1 MTLDMARTV
10 ADAVLFEGYL
20 LYPYRASAVKNR
32 MRWQFGV
39 LAPNTADCSEPWYA
53 QTECLVE
60 VGEKPA
66 LEIRVRCLQLRTRH
80 EGSSWDEGVVQEV
93 PVCLDRLD
101 ENGEFPFELPGGTDV
116 DGEVTWHRSPVSGVV
131 RVDVE
136 DLSDGHDLRRVRVV
150 VENRT
155 SWEGDATAC
164 RDEMLRRSLVSTHT
178 MLAVRGGA
186 FVSLLDPPDRAS
198 GAAKAC
204 RNLNTWSV
212 LVGEPGRRDVLL
224 SSPIILYDHPAVSP
238 HSQGDLFDAAEID
251 ELLTLCTMTLTE
263 SEKREARATDP
274 RAAEIIDRTENLSNE
289 AIERMHGT
297 MRVPREES

>member
-20 LYPYRASAVKNR
+20 LYPYRASALKNQ

-39 LAPNTADCSEPWYA
+39 LAPHTADCSEPWYA

-60 VGEKPA
+60 ADGEPE
-66 LEIRVRCLQLRTRH
+66 LEVRVRCLQLRTRSG
-80 EGSSWDEGVVQEV
+80 ELPWDEGVVQEV
-93 PVCLDRLD
+93 PVRLDRLD

-116 DGEVTWHRSPVSGVV
+116 DGEVTWRRLPLSGVV

-136 DLSDGHDLRRVRVV
+136 HLPAGRDVRKVRAT

-155 SWEGDATAC
+155 PWEQDPAAD
-164 RDEMLRRSLVSTHT
+164 RDDMLRRSLVSAHT

-186 FVSLLDPPDRAS
+186 FVSLLDPPDWARAAV
-198 GAAKAC
+198 GTC
-204 RNLNTWSV
+204 RNLHTWPV
-212 LVGEPGRRDVLL
+212 LVGDPGRRDVLL

-238 HSQGDLFDAAEID
+238 HSPGDLFDAAEID

-263 SEKREARATDP
+263 EEKRKARATDP